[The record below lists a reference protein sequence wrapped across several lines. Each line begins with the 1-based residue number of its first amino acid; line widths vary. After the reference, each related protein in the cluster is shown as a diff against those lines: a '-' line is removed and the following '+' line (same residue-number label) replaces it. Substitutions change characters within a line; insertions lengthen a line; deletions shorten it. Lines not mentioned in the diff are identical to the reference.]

1 MNPNARNL
9 DFAGNAPRM
18 KGESDMR
25 DEGMQDSGKKDSAP
39 CAIFSVN

>member
-25 DEGMQDSGKKDSAP
+25 DEGMQDSGIVLLIART
-39 CAIFSVN
+39 VHLG